1 MSDIQILS
9 INENVAEAVEQSGSA
24 DTPSPPSEVV
34 GSPQEPA
41 QEAPKKARAKRAAK
55 APLAEVEEPAPKAKA
70 KRAPRKA
77 VERVLIDT
85 IPIECAEAV
94 LTAPEEPVVKPK
106 PKPRPKTPKVPTPE
120 SVIEVPPFPLPNI
133 TDLLTQ
139 HLLESRRT
147 QAELKQTRIHNMI
160 AGKLPDL

>member
-24 DTPSPPSEVV
+24 DTPSPPSGVV
-34 GSPQEPA
+34 ESPQEPA

-55 APLAEVEEPAPKAKA
+55 APLVEGEEPAPKAKA
-70 KRAPRKA
+70 KRAPRKNVV

-120 SVIEVPPFPLPNI
+120 SVIEVPPLPVPNI

-139 HLLESRRT
+139 HLLESRRNK
-147 QAELKQTRIHNMI
+147 AELKQTKIHNMI
-160 AGKLPDL
+160 AGKIA